1 MHRPAQTAGP
11 GDRPTSPSSAGSRS
25 PRRRRI
31 AGGLAA
37 LALGLAPVAA
47 GAGMESDWSASGSSA
62 VRLLAGAR
70 TGDVLDGGVE
80 IKLAPGWKTYWRYP
94 GDSGVPPRF
103 DWSGSENL
111 AGVDI
116 SWPAPHRFNDGDG
129 AYSIGYKHDVILPFH
144 ATPKDPT
151 KPVALRL
158 QLDFAVCEK
167 ICQPAHAE
175 AALDIPAAGA
185 APSPPDLLAALAT
198 VPRRGELGGS
208 GPTALESARL
218 VDVDG
223 ARTVRIEARVAD
235 PARADLFV
243 EGPDEAWALP
253 LPQAQQVAD
262 GRIVFVMPVEGT
274 PKGADLTATGLRFT
288 LVDGD
293 RAIELDAPVSAP

>member
-1 MHRPAQTAGP
+1 MNHPRH
-11 GDRPTSPSSAGSRS
+11 PTSPAAPSRQAT
-25 PRRRRI
+25 PRRLRR
-31 AGGLAA
+31 AAAVLAA
-37 LALGLAPVAA
+37 LAFALAPAAA
-47 GAGMESDWSASGSSA
+47 GAGIESDWSATGSGA

-70 TGDVLDGGVE
+70 SGDQLDGGVE
-80 IKLAPGWKTYWRYP
+80 IRLAPGWKTYWRYP
-94 GDSGVPPRF
+94 GDSGVPPQF

-116 SWPAPHRFNDGDG
+116 LWPAPHRFDDGDG

-151 KPVALRL
+151 RPVSLRL
-158 QLDFAVCEK
+158 KLDFAVCEK

-175 AALDIPAAGA
+175 AALDIPATGA
-185 APSPPDLLAALAT
+185 APSPPELLAALAA
-198 VPRRGELGGS
+198 VPQHGELGGA

-218 VDVDG
+218 VEVDG
-223 ARTVRIEARVAD
+223 AAAVRIEARVAD
-235 PARADLFV
+235 PAKADLFV

-253 LPQAQQVAD
+253 LPQARPAAD
-262 GRIVFVMPVEGT
+262 GRVVFLMPLEGM

-293 RAIELDAPVSAP
+293 RAIELTAPVSAP